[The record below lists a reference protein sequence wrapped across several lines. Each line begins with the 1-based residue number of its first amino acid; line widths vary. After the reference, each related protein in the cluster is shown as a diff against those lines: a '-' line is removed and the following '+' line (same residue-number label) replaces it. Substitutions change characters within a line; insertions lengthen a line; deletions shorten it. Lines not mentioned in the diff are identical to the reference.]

1 MWELNLV
8 EICFENSVTMSFD
21 SPVTVTFDVDVTVEV
36 DVTGD
41 VSVAGHVTFL
51 HASTV
56 ILSEWVVL
64 LCILTHSYTRH
75 DSDSNSVVRLELEL
89 VRCIIQ
95 LISRTVS

>member
-1 MWELNLV
+1 MQSRSIAV

-64 LCILTHSYTRH
+64 LCIQLASFTREQEAC
-75 DSDSNSVVRLELEL
+75 V
-89 VRCIIQ
+89 CCKKA
-95 LISRTVS
+95 